1 MTSATTHELV
11 NLLPILP
18 CQLSTQVSH
27 SLATHRKEGTH
38 CDIIHQVAKLMGI
51 GVRKFSRT
59 ARMTDCHHRFPQ
71 YPIRISEPGV
81 HLVPSQ
87 IHLNPCHRMLRTSY
101 IPQFRHDHI
110 LILCLRIE
118 KGCNIPIVKW
128 YIHSAHPH
136 STSSHITG
144 VPAPMH
150 LPTYSS
156 NALVGV
162 PSGSSR

>member
-38 CDIIHQVAKLMGI
+38 YDIIHQVAKLMGI

-71 YPIRISEPGV
+71 YPIRIGEAGV

-87 IHLNPCHRMLRTSY
+87 IHLNPCHRMLWASY
-101 IPQFRHDHI
+101 IPQLIHDDF
-110 LILCLRIE
+110 LILCRYIE
-118 KGCNIPIVKW
+118 KGCNIPRIVR
-128 YIHSAHPH
+128 YIYTTHPH
-136 STSSHITG
+136 SISSHIIG